1 MAEADRMNAMLVDHG
16 SPVTAWL
23 GMKVLSHD
31 PETSVMRIAFDPRP
45 ESANM
50 AGNVQGGIVVA
61 MLDNAM
67 GYNSFYS
74 MGMANQQASIDIH
87 THFFNPVPMGRVE
100 VEAKVVKTG
109 RSVVFVEGWLY
120 DKDGKL
126 AARAVSTTKI
136 RPLAAKAANTN
147 ES

>member
-1 MAEADRMNAMLVDHG
+1 MAVERANASLNESA
-16 SPVTAWL
+16 SPVTRWL
-23 GMKVLSHD
+23 GMKIISHE
-31 PETSVMRIAFDPRP
+31 PETLTMRMTFDPP
-45 ESANM
+45 AEACNPI
-50 AGNVQGGIVVA
+50 GNVQGGIVVA

-67 GYNSFYS
+67 GYNSFIS
-74 MGMANQQASIDIH
+74 MGMVNQQASIDIH

-120 DKDGKL
+120 DSEGKL

-136 RPLAAKAANTN
+136 RPLAARAANRN

>member
-1 MAEADRMNAMLVDHG
+1 MEANRLDAVLQDRA
-16 SPVTAWL
+16 SPVTKWL
-23 GMKVLSHD
+23 GMKIISHD
-31 PETSVMRIAFDPRP
+31 PETLTMRISFDPRP
-45 ESANM
+45 EAANV

-67 GYNSFYS
+67 GYNSFFS
-74 MGMANQQASIDIH
+74 QGMANQQASIDIH

-100 VEAKVVKTG
+100 VDAKVVKTG

-136 RPLAAKAANTN
+136 RPLAAQAANTN

>member
-1 MAEADRMNAMLVDHG
+1 LEASRLDAELQDRA
-16 SPVTAWL
+16 SPVTKWL
-23 GMKVLSHD
+23 GMKIVSHD
-31 PETSVMRIAFDPRP
+31 PETLTMRIAFDPRP
-45 ESANM
+45 EAANI

-74 MGMANQQASIDIH
+74 LGMANQQASIDIH

-120 DKDGKL
+120 DMDGRL

-136 RPLAAKAANTN
+136 RPLASPAANTN
-147 ES
+147 KS

>member
-1 MAEADRMNAMLVDHG
+1 MEANRLDAVLQDRA
-16 SPVTAWL
+16 SPVTKWL
-23 GMKVLSHD
+23 GMKIISHD
-31 PETSVMRIAFDPRP
+31 PETLTMRISFDPPP
-45 ESANM
+45 EAANV

-67 GYNSFYS
+67 GYNSFFS
-74 MGMANQQASIDIH
+74 QGMANQQASIDIH

-100 VEAKVVKTG
+100 VDAKVVKTG

-136 RPLAAKAANTN
+136 RPLAAQAANTN